1 MKDKPKILVGDKI
14 VDEALEMLR
23 AEADVDLKRGI
34 KQPELEEIIENYD
47 ALIVRSVPLVTEE
60 VIKRGKKL
68 KVVGRAGNGV
78 DNIDLETATQQGVVV
93 VNTPDSNSFSAGEQT
108 IALMLASAR
117 NLPQAHQTVKEG
129 GWGRSRYMGSELYGK
144 TVGIVGLGRIG
155 SFVATRLKAFQM
167 RVIAYDPYIPL
178 ERFKRFGVERVET
191 LNELVRQ
198 SDIITVHT
206 PKTEET
212 IGMIGKEQ
220 FQIAKPGVRVVNCAR
235 GGIIDEGALAWALE
249 EGIVASAALDVF
261 SKEPCT
267 GNPLLKFDNVVVT
280 PHLGAT
286 TFEAQHRVGTDL
298 ARYVLAVLR
307 GEIVPNTVN
316 IPCLLGEE
324 IDTMRPLLELAEY
337 LGKLYYQLERMPVEK
352 VELCYYGE
360 IAQQET
366 GIITLAFLKGL
377 LSPVMGDQ
385 VNLVNATWFA
395 ENRGIKVCERRDE
408 SKRSGHVNLI
418 SVIFRG
424 NGTKVEFAG
433 TLAGDQTPRIV
444 RVNQYRVDVTP
455 SPYMLFVEHIDRP
468 GVIGPFASALGKA
481 NINIAMMQAARKV
494 KGEESMMI
502 LNIDSAVDEATLAD
516 LRKLGGIEGWAADD
530 HIRVVLF
537 DHGNNFRD
545 SFLQVFIKIGV
556 TTDHSCRYLCFFTK
570 SLTKCH
576 PWANHSLP
584 NLGSVVS
591 FFLSA
596 YSCIKLVDI
605 MYNFNGHRLSPL
617 LSGPLVSTIFL
628 DLFDDLI
635 HIQNHFH
642 HTDLFIINLGVYLFF

>member
-1 MKDKPKILVGDKI
+1 MKEKPKILVGDKI

-23 AEADVDLKRGI
+23 AEAEVDVKRGI
-34 KQPELEEIIENYD
+34 KQPELEEIIGNYD

-60 VIKRGKKL
+60 VIRKGKKL

-117 NLPQAHQTVKEG
+117 NLPQAHRTVKEG
-129 GWGRSRYMGSELYGK
+129 GWGRSRYMGNELYGK

-155 SFVATRLKAFQM
+155 SFVATRLKAFRM

-178 ERFKRFGVERVET
+178 ERFKRFGVERIDT

-235 GGIIDEGALAWALE
+235 GGIIDEGALVWALE
-249 EGIVASAALDVF
+249 EKIVASAALDVF

-267 GNPLLKFDNVVVT
+267 GNPLLEFDNVVVT

-286 TFEAQHRVGTDL
+286 TYEAQHRVGTDL
-298 ARYVLAVLR
+298 ARYVLAALK

-324 IDTMRPLLELAEY
+324 IDDMRPLLKLAEY
-337 LGKLYYQLERMPVEK
+337 LGKLYYQLERLPVDR
-352 VELCYYGE
+352 VELCYSGE
-360 IAQQET
+360 IARKET

-385 VNLVNATWFA
+385 VNLVNATWLA

-408 SKRSGHVNLI
+408 STRSGHVNLI
-418 SVIFRG
+418 SVIFTG

-444 RVNQYRVDVTP
+444 QVNQYRIDVIP
-455 SPYMLFVEHIDRP
+455 SSYMLFVGHIDRP

-494 KGEESMMI
+494 KGEESLMI
-502 LNIDSAVDEATLAD
+502 LNVDSVVDEATLAK
-516 LRKLGGIEGWAADD
+516 LRKLGGISNVK
-530 HIRVVLF
+530 VV
-537 DHGNNFRD
+537 N
-545 SFLQVFIKIGV
+545 
-556 TTDHSCRYLCFFTK
+556 
-570 SLTKCH
+570 
-576 PWANHSLP
+576 
-584 NLGSVVS
+584 
-591 FFLSA
+591 
-596 YSCIKLVDI
+596 
-605 MYNFNGHRLSPL
+605 M
-617 LSGPLVSTIFL
+617 
-628 DLFDDLI
+628 
-635 HIQNHFH
+635 
-642 HTDLFIINLGVYLFF
+642 